1 MVSRFFNIGSTGTN
15 VVATGQTIYLAAL
28 KITFIPLS
36 ILPYQD
42 MNREDLINFS
52 SFTQP
57 GRIFLPRASTS
68 GTGQASGDS
77 NAQEG
82 LLPIANIGRIM
93 KEVLPPEAKVSKR
106 AKETIQECATEFIGF
121 VTGEASERCRRE
133 RRKTVN
139 GDDICHAMRSLGLDH
154 YAGAM
159 HRYLQRYREGEE
171 LAAALNNRSK
181 SPPLPDDDMIQIDVR
196 AELSISRGN
205 EKHGRN

>member
-1 MVSRFFNIGSTGTN
+1 MDR
-15 VVATGQTIYLAAL
+15 
-28 KITFIPLS
+28 
-36 ILPYQD
+36 QD
-42 MNREDLINFS
+42 FINFS
-52 SFTQP
+52 GFTQP
-57 GRIFLPRASTS
+57 GRLSLPRASTS
-68 GTGQASGDS
+68 SSGSASGDAH
-77 NAQEG
+77 AQEG

-93 KEVLPPEAKVSKR
+93 KDVLPPEAKVSKR

-171 LAAALNNRSK
+171 LAAALNNSSR
-181 SPPLPDDDMIQIDVR
+181 PPPDDDMIQIDVR
-196 AELSISRGN
+196 AQLSISRGGD
-205 EKHGRN
+205 KQYGRN

>member
-1 MVSRFFNIGSTGTN
+1 
-15 VVATGQTIYLAAL
+15 
-28 KITFIPLS
+28 
-36 ILPYQD
+36 
-42 MNREDLINFS
+42 MNREDFINFS
-52 SFTQP
+52 GFTQP
-57 GRIFLPRASTS
+57 GRISLPRATTSSTGS
-68 GTGQASGDS
+68 ASGDS

-121 VTGEASERCRRE
+121 VTGEASARCRRE

-171 LAAALNNRSK
+171 LAAALNNRRR
-181 SPPLPDDDMIQIDVR
+181 SPPLPDDDMIQIDVT
-196 AELSISRGN
+196 AELSISRGH

>member
-1 MVSRFFNIGSTGTN
+1 
-15 VVATGQTIYLAAL
+15 
-28 KITFIPLS
+28 
-36 ILPYQD
+36 
-42 MNREDLINFS
+42 MNREDFINFS
-52 SFTQP
+52 GFTQP
-57 GRIFLPRASTS
+57 GRISLPRASTS
-68 GTGQASGDS
+68 STGSASGDS

-154 YAGAM
+154 YASAM

-171 LAAALNNRSK
+171 LAAALNNRGT

-196 AELSISRGN
+196 AELSISRGHEN
-205 EKHGRN
+205 HVRK